1 MKCTFRLQK
10 TKMIKKAIIIYED
23 EELHKSFRRALRAVG
38 NIEVNRFTK
47 DSLKNKNRIVLI
59 ATPDDGDIKEL
70 IYSKIRSRYL
80 NPIATIGYTDRDL
93 FKKEHLLFRDH
104 PFNHLYIDVP
114 FDLLDLVANIKDMV
128 PISSQAIREA
138 ICGSD
143 PGYKGYLLKLLG
155 HDLLSEK
162 KRCVEIL
169 GLISDYLKDK
179 KLSKEIEA
187 AANKIKI
194 ESSDWPAIASKIGG
208 KLENRIK

>member
-1 MKCTFRLQK
+1 MAK
-10 TKMIKKAIIIYED
+10 TLKKLIFISDD
-23 EELHKSFRRALRAVG
+23 EELYGSLRRALRAVG
-38 NIEVNRFTK
+38 NIEINRFTK

-59 ATPDDGDIKEL
+59 ATPKEENLKEL
-70 IYSKIRSRYL
+70 IYSTIRSRYL
-80 NPIATIGYTDRDL
+80 NPIVIINYKDSPL
-93 FKKEHLLFRDH
+93 FKKEYPLFEDH

-114 FDLLDLVANIKDMV
+114 FDLVELLANIKDMI

-143 PGYKGYLLKLLG
+143 SGYKGYLLKLLS

-162 KRCVEIL
+162 ERCVEIL
-169 GLISDYLKDK
+169 SLVGGYLKDK

-187 AANKIKI
+187 AANKIKM
-194 ESSDWPAIASKIGG
+194 ESDWPATASKIGE